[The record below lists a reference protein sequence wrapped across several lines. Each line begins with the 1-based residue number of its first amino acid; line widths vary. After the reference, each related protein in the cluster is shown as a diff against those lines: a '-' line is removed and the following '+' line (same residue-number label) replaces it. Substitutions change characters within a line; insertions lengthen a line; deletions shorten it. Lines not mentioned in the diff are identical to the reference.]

1 MKKFIVLLGIVLI
14 LGLIGYFVM
23 APDDGGDFSVPAQR
37 NTGQCAGC
45 QGQWSGKGSI
55 VDMIWE

>member
-1 MKKFIVLLGIVLI
+1 MKKIIVLLGIVLI

-23 APDDGGDFSVPAQR
+23 TPDDGGDFSVPAER

-45 QGQWSGKGSI
+45 QENGAVKVRLLI
-55 VDMIWE
+55 